1 MILSRGRESPPV
13 TEVGKTEDCVTKVP
27 HDTLR
32 VLARCMLSPATKIDL
47 HHAQRNLLRAVAS
60 LELLKGM
67 FVLLIGLCAILLVRK
82 DAWVVAESLLAVFHI
97 STDRHFAQVFL
108 DFADNL
114 TDTRLWAAAKLA
126 FVYSALRFAEGYG
139 LWKERTW
146 AEWIAF
152 GSGTLLLPLEIRELL
167 RGVTLVRSAV
177 FAINLGIITYMF
189 FLLRAGRRERRQ
201 QKLTVAEGRKQRP
214 N

>member
-1 MILSRGRESPPV
+1 
-13 TEVGKTEDCVTKVP
+13 
-27 HDTLR
+27 
-32 VLARCMLSPATKIDL
+32 MLSPATKIDS
-47 HHAQRNLLRAVAS
+47 HRARRSLLRAVAS
-60 LELLKGM
+60 FEFIKGI
-67 FVLLIGLCAILLVRK
+67 FVLLIGLCAILLVRT
-82 DAWVVAESLLAVFHI
+82 DAWVMAETLLTLFHI
-97 STDRHFAQVFL
+97 STDRHVAQVFL

-152 GSGTLLLPLEIRELL
+152 GSGTLLLPLEIRELM
-167 RGVTLVRSAV
+167 RGITLVRSVV
-177 FAINLGIITYMF
+177 FAANIGIVFYML
-189 FLLRAGRRERRQ
+189 FLLRAGRRDRRQ
-201 QKLTVAEGRKQRP
+201 RRLTHAETSDQHG

>member
-1 MILSRGRESPPV
+1 MPVARGNLRVVARRMLSP
-13 TEVGKTEDCVTKVP
+13 VTKVDF
-27 HDTLR
+27 HR
-32 VLARCMLSPATKIDL
+32 
-47 HHAQRNLLRAVAS
+47 AQKNLLRAVATF
-60 LELLKGM
+60 EFIKGI

-82 DAWVVAESLLAVFHI
+82 DAWVMAESLLELFHI

-114 TDTRLWAAAKLA
+114 TDTRLWAAARIA

-139 LWKERTW
+139 LWNERTW

-152 GSGTLLLPLEIRELL
+152 GSGTLLLPFEIRELMRGITLL
-167 RGVTLVRSAV
+167 RSGV

-189 FLLRAGRRERRQ
+189 YLLRAGRQQRRQ
-201 QKLTVAEGRKQRP
+201 QKLAEAGSRAQPGKQGRTTLS
-214 N
+214 

>member
-1 MILSRGRESPPV
+1 
-13 TEVGKTEDCVTKVP
+13 
-27 HDTLR
+27 
-32 VLARCMLSPATKIDL
+32 MLSPAAKIDF
-47 HHAQRNLLRAVAS
+47 HRAQKSLLRAVAT
-60 LELLKGM
+60 LEFVKGV

-82 DAWVVAESLLAVFHI
+82 DAWVMAESLLALLHI
-97 STDRHFAQVFL
+97 NTDRHVAQVFL

-114 TDTRLWAAAKLA
+114 TDTRLWAAARLA

-152 GSGTLLLPLEIRELL
+152 LSGTLLFPLEIRELL
-167 RGVTLVRSAV
+167 RGITVVRSLLFAV
-177 FAINLGIITYMF
+177 NIGVVSYMF
-189 FLLRAGRRERRQ
+189 FLLRAGRRERRLQRLSDVETRDQ
-201 QKLTVAEGRKQRP
+201 QA

>member
-1 MILSRGRESPPV
+1 
-13 TEVGKTEDCVTKVP
+13 
-27 HDTLR
+27 
-32 VLARCMLSPATKIDL
+32 MLSPAAKIDF
-47 HHAQRNLLRAVAS
+47 HRAQKSLLRAVAT
-60 LELLKGM
+60 LEFVKGV

-82 DAWVVAESLLAVFHI
+82 DAWVMAESLLALLHI
-97 STDRHFAQVFL
+97 NTDRHVAQVFL

-114 TDTRLWAAAKLA
+114 TDTRLWAAARLA

-152 GSGTLLLPLEIRELL
+152 LSGTLLFPLEIRELL
-167 RGVTLVRSAV
+167 RGITVVRSLLFAV
-177 FAINLGIITYMF
+177 NIGVVSYMF
-189 FLLRAGRRERRQ
+189 FLLRAGRRERRLQRLADVETRDQ
-201 QKLTVAEGRKQRP
+201 QA